1 MALEQD
7 YQKLLDENIR
17 LKKNLKSKESFIHT
31 ILKQKNELNEKI
43 SLLFSELEMFK
54 EVKKE
59 RLYLRLLKSQAKT
72 IKEIFRMKM
81 KVEEN
86 RLKAKN

>member
-17 LKKNLKSKESFIHT
+17 LKKNLKSKELFIGT
-31 ILKQKNELNEKI
+31 ILKQKNELNEKV
-43 SLLFSELEMFK
+43 SLLFAELEMFK

-59 RLYLRLLKSQAKT
+59 RLHLRLLKSQAKT